1 MVVMT
6 QIYRCFVTLILIYGC
21 RLLFVLNVSL
31 FEVSLFYRFHLY
43 TFSMGYIES
52 SVPIIR
58 NFHITIK
65 KVKVHVHGV
74 LKDLVHKSINETSE
88 LKQYPSL
95 RAEGMNAAAESLDKM
110 RNESKR
116 ATMQLVDTECSYFT
130 VESLDKMITLSD
142 IHLYQD
148 GNNSLSLQVNLEKNS
163 SSAAYEYF
171 CDKLSE
177 IRRDNLMKISVTNL
191 VARGSAYLASQQSLA
206 TKLLEK
212 AFKVRLGRGLY
223 RECLVCY
230 SIFFMMQRESININ
244 AQKFYFSGVRID
256 GNSNLSDII
265 GKELIMNS
273 EAAGLRYFQLMIL
286 IKLKFLS

>member
-1 MVVMT
+1 M
-6 QIYRCFVTLILIYGC
+6 LICEC

-31 FEVSLFYRFHLY
+31 FKVSLFYKFHLY

-52 SVPIIR
+52 SVTIIR

-65 KVKVHVHGV
+65 KVKVHGV
-74 LKDLVHKSINETSE
+74 LKDLVHKLINETSE

-116 ATMQLVDTECSYFT
+116 ATIQLVDTECSYFT
-130 VESLDKMITLSD
+130 IESLDKMTTLSD

-148 GNNSLSLQVNLEKNS
+148 GNSSLSLHVNLEKNS
-163 SSAAYEYF
+163 SSAAYDYF

-223 RECLVCY
+223 GECL
-230 SIFFMMQRESININ
+230 
-244 AQKFYFSGVRID
+244 GVRID

-265 GKELIMNS
+265 GKELNMKS
-273 EAAGLRYFQLMIL
+273 EAAGLWYFQLTIL